1 MVNLENR
8 EFIMELNSTDMAYFR
23 QDTGLPRIVEEHISV
38 DVFLKNQLLD
48 RYMFLDG
55 SKNRNLYLSLTPKTM
70 RRLKYKL
77 YTDKPEGLQWD
88 HEESE
93 NVEI

>member
-8 EFIMELNSTDMAYFR
+8 EFLMDMSDTDMALFR
-23 QDTGLPRIVEEHISV
+23 YHTSLPQVVEEHISV
-38 DVFLKNQLLD
+38 DVFLNKRMID

-55 SKNRNLYLSLTPKTM
+55 PNNVNLFRSLTPKTR

-77 YTDKPEGLQWD
+77 YTDKPEGIEWD
-88 HEESE
+88 KGKE
-93 NVEI
+93 N